1 MNNLITLVAIQ
12 SFYEKENNFQR
23 VLAFFILQCW
33 KEKEDKALS
42 LTEIKQQLQEL
53 FQISAPLMVI
63 ERALKI
69 LIEEEKIIRFE
80 EDYCLTDKGTEQC
93 LNIKYTIQAVE
104 KESKEL
110 IHALYNFSL
119 QFVLVPHPNEEEM
132 EKSLISFIRKNTI
145 DTINILYDENLTNE
159 QGVLDNSKLEVVI
172 IKFLQQLTEQHTQT
186 LGKMV
191 NGAILKEAI
200 QKENLTKI
208 ELSCPECDLFLD
220 TNVLLGLFGFDFP
233 LFNKQISECVSLATE
248 QCKFK
253 LKIFD
258 FTKREIF
265 ALLEKY
271 RDEFPRLIANVQVGN
286 IYYKMKYQGW
296 KTQDVERFLTMF
308 DQRLSERGIE
318 LVKTKDWKLQPTE
331 EQISQ
336 MTRYKSEESS
346 KVCQHDIQAVNAINY
361 IRQEEKYSLQESKA
375 LFLTSDYRLFLY
387 AKDFLH
393 PREYP
398 LVLTNS
404 ILENILWYSLPSFR
418 GSNLPLSSIIAGNE
432 SKLLIK
438 ENIFYEFIS
447 LLRKKGLN
455 EQEIAHVIV
464 QNETNILLRNSSLED
479 IKNETDNFKR
489 EMERAIK
496 ESKEAMS
503 QKEEK
508 IAELS
513 SSLYQT
519 NTTLIATQDS
529 LSKEKQLNCNINQQ
543 YNHLQEKYF
552 KETASAFN
560 VWFKNTIS
568 FIAILVVAIIGT
580 LYYKNITN
588 LYITIGC
595 LFTIFMVFLCLSTN
609 WGLPDVIKSYLPKTK
624 WSIKEK
630 LFEMYKRTRKIDC
643 AWENIEKYLNY

>member
-1 MNNLITLVAIQ
+1 M
-12 SFYEKENNFQR
+12 
-23 VLAFFILQCW
+23 QCW
-33 KEKEDKALS
+33 KGKEDRSLS

-69 LIEEEKIIRFE
+69 LIEEEKIIKFE
-80 EDYCLTDKGTEQC
+80 EDYCLTDKGTEQS
-93 LNIKYTIQAVE
+93 LNIKYAIQAVE

-119 QFVLVPHPNEEEM
+119 QFVLLPRPNEEEL

-145 DTINILYDENLTNE
+145 DTINILYDENLKNE
-159 QGVLDNSKLEVVI
+159 QGIFDNGKLEEVI
-172 IKFLQQLTEQHTQT
+172 IRFLQQLTKQHTQT

-208 ELSCPECDLFLD
+208 ELACSECDLFLD
-220 TNVLLGLFGFDFP
+220 TNVLLGLFGFDLP
-233 LFNKQISECVSLATE
+233 LFNNQISECIALATE

-271 RDEFPRLIANVQVGN
+271 RNEFSHLITGVQVGH
-286 IYYKMKYQGW
+286 IYYKMKSQGW

-308 DQRLSERGIE
+308 DKRLLEKGIE
-318 LVKTKDWKLQPTE
+318 LVKTKDWNIQPTE
-331 EQISQ
+331 EQAAY
-336 MTRYKSEESS
+336 MARYKYEDSS
-346 KVCQHDIQAVNAINY
+346 KVCQHDIQAVNAINH

-438 ENIFYEFIS
+438 ENIFFEFIS

-455 EQEIAHVIV
+455 EHEIAHVIV

-479 IKNETDNFKR
+479 IKNEPDNFKR

-496 ESKEAMS
+496 ETKESMSK
-503 QKEEK
+503 KEEK

-513 SSLYQT
+513 SNLHKT
-519 NTTLIATQDS
+519 NTTLVETRES
-529 LSKEKQLNCNINQQ
+529 LTKEKRLNCNINQQ
-543 YNHLQEKYF
+543 YNCLQEKYLT
-552 KETASAFN
+552 ETASAFN
-560 VWFKNTIS
+560 VWFKNTIR
-568 FIAILVVAIIGT
+568 FIAILLVVIICI
-580 LYYKNITN
+580 LYCNNITN
-588 LYITIGC
+588 LHITIGC
-595 LFTIFMVFLCLSTN
+595 IFIISIVFLCLSTN
-609 WGLPDVIKSYLPKTK
+609 WGIPDVITSYLPKTK

-630 LFEMYKRTRKIDC
+630 LFEIYKRTRKIDC
-643 AWENIEKYLNY
+643 DWKNIEKYLNC